1 MAILTL
7 KHVTKSFNKQAK
19 VLKDINL
26 EVEKGEYVA
35 IMGESGAGKS
45 TLLNIIATLDK
56 ATSGEVS
63 LTGFDLKT

>member
-7 KHVTKSFNKQAK
+7 KHVTKSFNKQTK

-45 TLLNIIATLDK
+45 TLLNIIATRLLVGK
-56 ATSGEVS
+56 LA
-63 LTGFDLKT
+63 

>member
-7 KHVTKSFNKQAK
+7 KHVTKSFNKQTK

-35 IMGESGAGKS
+35 IKGESVAGKS
-45 TLLNIIATLDK
+45 N
-56 ATSGEVS
+56 
-63 LTGFDLKT
+63 